1 MDGISLGG
9 TLGTA
14 ESFDGIELGVVDVDG
29 GRLGANEGDWL
40 GANEGIRDGA
50 RDGDS
55 LGSML
60 GC

>member
-1 MDGISLGG
+1 MDGLSLGG
-9 TLGTA
+9 TLGAA
-14 ESFDGIELGVVDVDG
+14 ESIDGIELGVVDVDG
-29 GRLGANEGDWL
+29 LWLGAKEGDWL